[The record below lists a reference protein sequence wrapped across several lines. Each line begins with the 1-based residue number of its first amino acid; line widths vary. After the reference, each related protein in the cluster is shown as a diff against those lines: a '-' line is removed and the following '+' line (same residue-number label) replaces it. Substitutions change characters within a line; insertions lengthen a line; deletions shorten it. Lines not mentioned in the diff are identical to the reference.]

1 MIIDQKQRSYWTS
14 LLEYITLLGVYER
27 NEIKTKARPIY
38 TENIYNDGIGNVE
51 DTDIPWTLVNE
62 IESRVVDPNRD
73 VEFFLAHKN

>member
-1 MIIDQKQRSYWTS
+1 MIIDKKQRYYWTS

-27 NEIKTKARPIY
+27 NEAKTKARPIY
-38 TENIYNDGIGNVE
+38 TENVYNDGIGNVE